1 MTYDVLNF
9 FRASIG
15 EDAINVLDRIVLL
28 VTGLIALYLVWRFWG
43 RFKVKRG
50 LYDIYY
56 MMGFLFFSQALV
68 LTILGPLLLL
78 MMTLAFAWGFVKDI
92 KATA

>member
-28 VTGLIALYLVWRFWG
+28 VTGLIALYLIWRFWG

-50 LYDIYY
+50 LYDI
-56 MMGFLFFSQALV
+56 
-68 LTILGPLLLL
+68 
-78 MMTLAFAWGFVKDI
+78 
-92 KATA
+92 

>member
-1 MTYDVLNF
+1 
-9 FRASIG
+9 
-15 EDAINVLDRIVLL
+15 
-28 VTGLIALYLVWRFWG
+28 
-43 RFKVKRG
+43 
-50 LYDIYY
+50 